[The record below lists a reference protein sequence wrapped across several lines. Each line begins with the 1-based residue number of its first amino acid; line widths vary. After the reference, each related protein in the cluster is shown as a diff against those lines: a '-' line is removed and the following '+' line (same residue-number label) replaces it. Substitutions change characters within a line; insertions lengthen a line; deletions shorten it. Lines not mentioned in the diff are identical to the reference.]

1 MDVWTSGLEFALF
14 SMDERRRAVDLYF
27 SPGMTIRKAVA
38 ELGWPSE
45 GGLAKWVRADPRY
58 RGPGRS
64 SYTLEAKLGAVRMVA
79 DGASLESV
87 ARGLGCTAPSVH
99 AWKQRYDREGALG
112 LMDGRNKDPEA
123 ATGPETGDDVAALRG
138 EVDRLRLEN
147 AVMRETM
154 RVLKADDPSLDP
166 EAMSNREKTRVVD
179 GLRYGYA
186 LAPLLDMMGLKRST
200 YYYERTALAAG
211 DRYAALRG
219 RIRSMFEAAGRIW
232 GHRTIC
238 RRLRTEGADPLVVSE
253 KVVLRLMREEGLVPV
268 YVKRRR
274 RYSSYGGEITEAP
287 ENLVGRDFHADAPNR
302 LWLTDV
308 TEFRLDG
315 CKAYLSPVIDCYD
328 GKVVSWTL
336 SKHPGQAMANTMLEK
351 AIATLK
357 GGERPVIHSDRG
369 CHYRWAAWIGICD
382 AAGLSRSMSA
392 KGCSPDNSAME
403 GFFGR
408 LKNEF
413 YHHRDWKGV
422 SYNDFEKRLDA
433 YMTGYNETRIKKSLG
448 WLSPVQYRKSQ
459 GLAA

>member
-123 ATGPETGDDVAALRG
+123 MGPETGDDVAALRG

-147 AVMRETM
+147 AVMRETI
-154 RVLKADDPSLDP
+154 RVLKADDPSLDS

-211 DRYAALRG
+211 DRDAALRG

-238 RRLRTEGADPLVVSE
+238 RRLRTPKAPTPWSS
-253 KVVLRLMREEGLVPV
+253 R
-268 YVKRRR
+268 KR
-274 RYSSYGGEITEAP
+274 SCCCSYARGGSRPRICQTAQAVQFGTGGEITEAP

-308 TEFRLDG
+308 TQFRLDG

-392 KGCSPDNSAME
+392 KGCSPDNSASIC
-403 GFFGR
+403 
-408 LKNEF
+408 N
-413 YHHRDWKGV
+413 
-422 SYNDFEKRLDA
+422 
-433 YMTGYNETRIKKSLG
+433 
-448 WLSPVQYRKSQ
+448 
-459 GLAA
+459 